1 MLDKKRLYIIG
12 NLMGSSR
19 ARLLLDFVAGSN
31 KYSFSYD
38 DADFFKANDK
48 NILKKIFL
56 FLFSSLNSISSFFKF
71 LLADIVYILPMGKI
85 SYFKLKL
92 ANLMNKKIVSE
103 FYISQYDTYVN
114 DKKRVD
120 KNSKNA
126 LKLKKFDQDI
136 IDLSND
142 VIFLNNSEKNYY
154 LDVIE
159 RKKTKTK
166 IHLIPLAT
174 ESKKTAQ
181 LNYAK
186 LKTGKLVL
194 CWWGSYIPLHGL
206 DKIIESA
213 KYLKKSAISFEFY
226 LFGTTDKKAVPYQK
240 RIDDLELNELVKI
253 DNTKSFADKS
263 LDRFLIEKCDIAF
276 GNFGDSKKAKVV
288 MVNKAV
294 EAVSMGIPVISQ
306 ETEALGEYF
315 ENEKTM
321 FFSKSNPQDIA
332 DTIVKIFQNP
342 ELIKSVSKNGFNLYQ
357 KRFSKEAYIED
368 IQKVLVS

>member
-174 ESKKTAQ
+174 ASKKNCTI
-181 LNYAK
+181 K
-186 LKTGKLVL
+186 LCKVKNRKTCTLLVGKLY
-194 CWWGSYIPLHGL
+194 S
-206 DKIIESA
+206 S
-213 KYLKKSAISFEFY
+213 SR
-226 LFGTTDKKAVPYQK
+226 FG
-240 RIDDLELNELVKI
+240 
-253 DNTKSFADKS
+253 
-263 LDRFLIEKCDIAF
+263 
-276 GNFGDSKKAKVV
+276 
-288 MVNKAV
+288 
-294 EAVSMGIPVISQ
+294 
-306 ETEALGEYF
+306 
-315 ENEKTM
+315 
-321 FFSKSNPQDIA
+321 
-332 DTIVKIFQNP
+332 
-342 ELIKSVSKNGFNLYQ
+342 
-357 KRFSKEAYIED
+357 
-368 IQKVLVS
+368 

>member
-1 MLDKKRLYIIG
+1 M
-12 NLMGSSR
+12 
-19 ARLLLDFVAGSN
+19 
-31 KYSFSYD
+31 
-38 DADFFKANDK
+38 
-48 NILKKIFL
+48 
-56 FLFSSLNSISSFFKF
+56 
-71 LLADIVYILPMGKI
+71 
-85 SYFKLKL
+85 
-92 ANLMNKKIVSE
+92 
-103 FYISQYDTYVN
+103 
-114 DKKRVD
+114 
-120 KNSKNA
+120 
-126 LKLKKFDQDI
+126 
-136 IDLSND
+136 
-142 VIFLNNSEKNYY
+142 
-154 LDVIE
+154 
-159 RKKTKTK
+159 
-166 IHLIPLAT
+166 
-174 ESKKTAQ
+174 
-181 LNYAK
+181 
-186 LKTGKLVL
+186 
-194 CWWGSYIPLHGL
+194 